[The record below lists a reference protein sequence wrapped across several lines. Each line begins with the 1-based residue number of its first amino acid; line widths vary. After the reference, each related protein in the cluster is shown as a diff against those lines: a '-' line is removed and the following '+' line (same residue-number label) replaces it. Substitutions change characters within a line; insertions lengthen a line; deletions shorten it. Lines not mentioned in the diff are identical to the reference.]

1 MRCFFQIKFPFAHD
15 DVKEND
21 AFRKLHKSFYVC
33 QTKQFF
39 IFSSLKNIVKHKYFY
54 GKVKFLFKASMF
66 NPLLSGKRFRD
77 VLLGSRL

>member
-39 IFSSLKNIVKHKYFY
+39 IFSSLKNIVKHKYF
-54 GKVKFLFKASMF
+54 
-66 NPLLSGKRFRD
+66 
-77 VLLGSRL
+77 